1 MPITASKTT
10 RELPR
15 PDSVRPGE
23 TWRQYIDRQ
32 RGVNA
37 LGASQM
43 VGIVAATVLMGKD
56 PDAPANGRMLETLAQ
71 RVGKQSSFR
80 ALTRDPEALRLAR
93 GGKGAEMIVRMGE
106 HKKAREEMLRKYK
119 RDPNLAKQDAAF
131 FKNVTKS
138 IKDSMATHAAAQ
150 RERES
155 KQFLEMMKQL
165 DHARS
170 LAEQGI
176 ALDGKTA
183 RQLAQAV
190 KRYNDGGGKTPGGKT
205 QAAASKE
212 ALCVLKRIMPS
223 EEFGD
228 YCSSINRA
236 HNAQTPAHRRYV
248 DPGKYGEELVNGG
261 ARSAQQLMLNSQ
273 RYLSK
278 GMTLDGC
285 AMVTAIMKLSQG
297 NPNAIISRGELET
310 EVSRL
315 KTPGSAFLRAM
326 SDPASRGKYGQ
337 LAADG
342 KVATLGKSI
351 IQDAKAH
358 SVRSAQWQIRQ
369 SQSSAAREGT
379 GASVEKLAHILAAR
393 QMAAS
398 ADPNQNITNGAFKA
412 KAEQIRSSPAF
423 VELASQYQRD
433 GGFRDRINNGL
444 TNGDGGKALEQ
455 EYQKMNT
462 PRKEA
467 ELAGP
472 VLKPTLKN

>member
-1 MPITASKTT
+1 MPNTASKTP

-15 PDSVRPGE
+15 PDAVRPGE
-23 TWRQYIDRQ
+23 TWKQYIDRQ
-32 RGVNA
+32 RAVNA

-43 VGIVAATVLMGKD
+43 VGIVTATVLMGKN

-93 GGKGAEMIVRMGE
+93 GGKGAEMIVLMGE
-106 HKKAREEMLRKYK
+106 HKKARDEMLRKYS

-131 FKNVTKS
+131 FRNVTKS
-138 IKDSMATHAAAQ
+138 IRDSMANHQAAQ

-205 QAAASKE
+205 MAAASKE
-212 ALCVLKRIMPS
+212 ALCVMKRVMPA
-223 EEFGD
+223 EEFAD
-228 YCSSINRA
+228 YCSSVNRA
-236 HNAQTPAHRRYV
+236 HKAQSPAHRRYV
-248 DPGKYGEELVNGG
+248 DPQKYGEELLTGG
-261 ARSAQQLMLNSQ
+261 ARSARDLMRNSQ
-273 RYLSK
+273 RHLNR

-297 NPNAIISRGELET
+297 NPNAIISRGELEA
-310 EVSRL
+310 EVGRL
-315 KTPGSAFLRAM
+315 KTPGSAFLKAM
-326 SDPASRGKYGQ
+326 SDPDARGKYSQ

-342 KVATLGKSI
+342 KVATLSKTI
-351 IQDAKAH
+351 IHDAKAH

-379 GASVEKLAHILAAR
+379 GASVEKLAYILAAR

-398 ADPNQNITNGAFKA
+398 ADPGQNITNGAFKA
-412 KAEQIRSSPAF
+412 RAEQIRSSPAF
-423 VELASQYQRD
+423 AELASQYQKD

-467 ELAGP
+467 ELSGP
-472 VLKPTLKN
+472 SLKPTLKN

>member
-1 MPITASKTT
+1 MPNTASKTP

-15 PDSVRPGE
+15 PDAVRPGE
-23 TWRQYIDRQ
+23 TWKQYIDRQ
-32 RGVNA
+32 RAVNA

-43 VGIVAATVLMGKD
+43 VGIVTATVLMGKN

-93 GGKGAEMIVRMGE
+93 GGKGAEMIVLMGE
-106 HKKAREEMLRKYK
+106 HKKARDEMLRKYS

-131 FKNVTKS
+131 FRNVTKS
-138 IKDSMATHAAAQ
+138 IRDSMANHQAAQ

-205 QAAASKE
+205 MAAASKE
-212 ALCVLKRIMPS
+212 ALCVMKRVMPA
-223 EEFGD
+223 EEFAD
-228 YCSSINRA
+228 YCSSVNRA
-236 HNAQTPAHRRYV
+236 HNAQSPAHRRYV
-248 DPGKYGEELVNGG
+248 DPQKYGEELLTGG
-261 ARSAQQLMLNSQ
+261 ARSARDLMRNSQ
-273 RYLSK
+273 RHLNR

-297 NPNAIISRGELET
+297 NPNAIISRGELEA
-310 EVSRL
+310 EVGRL
-315 KTPGSAFLRAM
+315 KTPGSAFLKAM
-326 SDPASRGKYGQ
+326 SDPDARGKYSQ

-342 KVATLGKSI
+342 KVATLSKTI
-351 IQDAKAH
+351 IHDAKAH

-369 SQSSAAREGT
+369 SQSELSAQMQTQQANLREFTDYMTQVLSRMTRLTEMNSQTVSNFQARAERLSQAEMGEGNALT
-379 GASVEKLAHILAAR
+379 QQQLDRVIGLLEAQDRRASMMEE
-393 QMAAS
+393 
-398 ADPNQNITNGAFKA
+398 D
-412 KAEQIRSSPAF
+412 
-423 VELASQYQRD
+423 YD
-433 GGFRDRINNGL
+433 GRRGDAPRRRGFFSR
-444 TNGDGGKALEQ
+444 
-455 EYQKMNT
+455 
-462 PRKEA
+462 
-467 ELAGP
+467 
-472 VLKPTLKN
+472 